1 MFSITAR
8 CVVYF
13 DIVFMF
19 QETVDVFEYTT
30 DFVMGMSHDQGQ
42 GHEQPHEGI
51 GKAPIPNSM
60 YWWWTGF

>member
-1 MFSITAR
+1 M
-8 CVVYF
+8 VYF

-42 GHEQPHEGI
+42 EQPHEGI
-51 GKAPIPNSM
+51 GKAPMWCSYN
-60 YWWWTGF
+60 FF